1 MTTPV
6 PLSATSGTHTFPE
19 VTTLPPN
26 SFDFIPDLHAL
37 LLRVYNDELDVK
49 DIHQEANRIRM
60 KIQTARSLV
69 AQLPEVDRTEE
80 EQREEIRALEEKI
93 AKQREVLKSAA
104 ELQVVKEVVGGDSG
118 KMEVDT

>member
-1 MTTPV
+1 
-6 PLSATSGTHTFPE
+6 
-19 VTTLPPN
+19 
-26 SFDFIPDLHAL
+26 
-37 LLRVYNDELDVK
+37 
-49 DIHQEANRIRM
+49 M